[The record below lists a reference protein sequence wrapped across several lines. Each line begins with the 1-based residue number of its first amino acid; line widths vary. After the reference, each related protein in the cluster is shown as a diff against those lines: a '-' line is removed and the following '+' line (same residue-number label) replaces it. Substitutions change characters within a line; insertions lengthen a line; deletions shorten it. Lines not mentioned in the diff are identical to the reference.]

1 MTDEELDYYVEMD
14 GCDPDTGE
22 ELPEQYELNEKIL
35 QGNADASK
43 LVKDTYK
50 SIHFLYGKY
59 ITNYTKPFYWSYI
72 IMYITIA
79 VFFGLGIWIS
89 IMHKKF
95 FFPAFLLMLPCV
107 IGLLYFRCRQK
118 LDLYFDKVKKNKTI
132 IIYKSKFYQIICFDR
147 QLYRLIK
154 NNWKRL
160 DRWEPN
166 LGSRLLFSKM
176 VGKLKFKKTRDKSKK
191 IVEAYNG
198 CSYMELKNGILSKIY
213 HNPIIISGAFR
224 NHHCGRPKLIKD
236 IEINTDRY
244 VEIPKSFIDF
254 CKEQGIEPLEEN
266 EHLHYV

>member
-50 SIHFLYGKY
+50 SVHFLYGKY
-59 ITNYTKPFYWSYI
+59 ITNYTRTFYWAYI

-95 FFPAFLLMLPCV
+95 FFPAFILMLPCV
-107 IGLLYFRCRQK
+107 IGLIYFRYRQK
-118 LDLYFDKVKKNKTI
+118 LDLYFYKTKGNRTI
-132 IIYKSKFYQIICFDR
+132 TLYKSKHNIVIYADK
-147 QLYRLIK
+147 QLFRFM
-154 NNWKRL
+154 NNKWKKI
-160 DRWEPN
+160 DSWQHN
-166 LGSRLLFSKM
+166 LGARLLFPKM
-176 VGKLKFKKTRDKSKK
+176 VGNLSIKNQKDKL
-191 IVEAYNG
+191 IVNGYRG

-254 CKEQGIEPLEEN
+254 CKEQGIEPPEEC